1 MVLLVAKQ
9 NWTEP
14 IQKTLEKHVTKVF
27 GMRRHTNV
35 AAEDPDAFE
44 FPFRKKVISLLEVSP
59 KHKKP
64 FTTFIEP

>member
-35 AAEDPDAFE
+35 AAEDPDAFDWDDAE
-44 FPFRKKVISLLEVSP
+44 DE
-59 KHKKP
+59 
-64 FTTFIEP
+64 EDDWA